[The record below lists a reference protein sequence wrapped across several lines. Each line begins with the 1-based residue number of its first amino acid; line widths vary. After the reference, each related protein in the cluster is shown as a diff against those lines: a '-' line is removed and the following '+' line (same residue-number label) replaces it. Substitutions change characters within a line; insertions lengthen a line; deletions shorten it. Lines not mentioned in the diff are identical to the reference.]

1 MMNELLEDV
10 IEQHITDMKYRE
22 SVQRNLRDEAQLKAE
37 AIMHERMVLEDF
49 IYKHQERVKHLK
61 SLEK

>member
-1 MMNELLEDV
+1 MNELLEDV
-10 IEQHITDMKYRE
+10 IEQHITDMKDRE

-37 AIMHERMVLEDF
+37 VIMHERMVLEDF
-49 IYKHQERVKHLK
+49 IYKHKERVKHLK